1 MGEFP
6 FSLLDHFYVS
16 FESHFMSLRDA
27 FYLRSLRLFPAL
39 FSFLLIP
46 TLLMIYLC
54 LCCKWL
60 SSCRLSLIPP
70 LISQN
75 NFQ

>member
-27 FYLRSLRLFPAL
+27 F
-39 FSFLLIP
+39 
-46 TLLMIYLC
+46 
-54 LCCKWL
+54 L
-60 SSCRLSLIPP
+60 SSLSPS
-70 LISQN
+70 ISCPVLLSSYSHSFN
-75 NFQ
+75 DILVSVL